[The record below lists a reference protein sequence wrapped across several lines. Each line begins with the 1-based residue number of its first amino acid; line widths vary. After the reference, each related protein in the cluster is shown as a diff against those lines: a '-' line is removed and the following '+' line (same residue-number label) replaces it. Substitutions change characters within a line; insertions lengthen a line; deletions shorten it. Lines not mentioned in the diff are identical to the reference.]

1 MRSFSGQII
10 QIIPFVQ
17 EELRTGK
24 GPSHVIGDWRG
35 RDKIKKKNIDGSQ
48 GALRHWYFVQNGS

>member
-17 EELRTGK
+17 EELRTGERAFACY
-24 GPSHVIGDWRG
+24 RG
-35 RDKIKKKNIDGSQ
+35 LERGNGIKKED
-48 GALRHWYFVQNGS
+48 